1 MKQDE
6 INERITKIVY
16 DIVSSEEG
24 LERINSYAIQE
35 INDLIRELIIETKE
49 NMLEMYRRS

>member
-1 MKQDE
+1 MKEAE

-16 DIVSSEEG
+16 DIVSSKEG
-24 LERINSYAIQE
+24 MERINSYAIQE
-35 INDLIRELIIETKE
+35 MNDLIRELIIETKE